1 MIRFLGSSLSWSQQE
16 SASVGGMSASLAS
29 EQSLHTEEPAA
40 PGFQAQTFASALPEY
55 TSNESGRIR
64 AAFNPH
70 NYVSLAKLPHQF
82 KPDTVN
88 KARQE
93 TIHSNLVNE
102 MPPKPARKTMNNHG
116 LFHSYEYIPS
126 KISLQEDLQ
135 RQERRVAEAK
145 MYEVASQTFV
155 PSSSTKTLKH
165 ENPWDNKEFK
175 YPYMDDP
182 YSAAEDQQRRM
193 KWIAESR
200 VLHGPFLLSG
210 RANKGSAIATR
221 KLLPDIVKQLHETLK
236 EDWGTCNFSVMVD
249 ETDHIIARFEL
260 ATVDSSMALMGYF
273 NTLAMDN
280 SQALASSRWY
290 TRYQLRKV
298 VEDWGRQEGGLLYFM
313 FRPPWVASNP
323 MDTFL
328 TLHPEARRVPSKATF
343 VPGRK
348 ETWSPGGTK
357 TTTLD
362 GGKPTK
368 SRRGKAVNESEDS
381 GSRVGFDVG
390 FDF

>member
-1 MIRFLGSSLSWSQQE
+1 
-16 SASVGGMSASLAS
+16 
-29 EQSLHTEEPAA
+29 
-40 PGFQAQTFASALPEY
+40 
-55 TSNESGRIR
+55 
-64 AAFNPH
+64 
-70 NYVSLAKLPHQF
+70 
-82 KPDTVN
+82 
-88 KARQE
+88 
-93 TIHSNLVNE
+93 
-102 MPPKPARKTMNNHG
+102 
-116 LFHSYEYIPS
+116 
-126 KISLQEDLQ
+126 
-135 RQERRVAEAK
+135 
-145 MYEVASQTFV
+145 
-155 PSSSTKTLKH
+155 
-165 ENPWDNKEFK
+165 
-175 YPYMDDP
+175 
-182 YSAAEDQQRRM
+182 
-193 KWIAESR
+193 
-200 VLHGPFLLSG
+200 
-210 RANKGSAIATR
+210 
-221 KLLPDIVKQLHETLK
+221 
-236 EDWGTCNFSVMVD
+236 MVD

-260 ATVDSSMALMGYF
+260 ATVDSSVGYVTCVSHNVNIRAALVAPPPSLPLPPSHSLPRLSQMALMGYF